1 MAYLRIGEV
10 ARAAGISTSA
20 LRYYEKIGLVAAPIR
35 VSKRRQ
41 YDPQVVGRV
50 RIILLAREAGFSVR
64 ETRTF
69 FEGFP
74 LATTSTRRWR
84 EMAERKASELD
95 QLIARIEQMK
105 TVLRGSFHCECREM
119 TDCEKAIA
127 AKSRCGENAAGER
140 PGAPSNPSQRRRLK
154 RSDPVRS
161 HDRAR

>member
-95 QLIARIEQMK
+95 HLIARIERMK
-105 TVLRGSFHCECREM
+105 VILRASFHCACREM
-119 TDCEKAIA
+119 TDCERLVA
-127 AKSRCGENAAGER
+127 AKNRDSTATAETRSAALADPPQRLR
-140 PGAPSNPSQRRRLK
+140 PRK
-154 RSDPVRS
+154 
-161 HDRAR
+161 